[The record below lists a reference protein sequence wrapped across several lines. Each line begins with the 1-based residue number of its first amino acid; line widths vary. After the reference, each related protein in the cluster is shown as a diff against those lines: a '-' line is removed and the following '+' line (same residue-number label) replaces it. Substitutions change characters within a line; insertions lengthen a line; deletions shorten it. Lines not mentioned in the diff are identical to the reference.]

1 MTKADE
7 FCFWLDRYFDAL
19 GFEVILSKSDSM
31 LYEYDATL
39 LNDGIDCRFS
49 FNASHHVQPMLAAVK
64 QVSEV
69 MKEIILDRVNWVQRD
84 VATGKVI
91 DDALGHL
98 DWRDDDKTAG

>member
-1 MTKADE
+1 MTRADE

-31 LYEYDATL
+31 LYEYDAVL

-84 VATGKVI
+84 VAMGDAI
-91 DDALGHL
+91 DGLLKHK
-98 DWRDDDKTAG
+98 DWDNDDKVAG